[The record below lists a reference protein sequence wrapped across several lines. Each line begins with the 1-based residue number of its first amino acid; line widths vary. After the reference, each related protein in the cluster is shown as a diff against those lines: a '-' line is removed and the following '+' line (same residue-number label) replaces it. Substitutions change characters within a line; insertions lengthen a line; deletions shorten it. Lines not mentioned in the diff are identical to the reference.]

1 MVYFSAEYILQK
13 INICG
18 EIMFRDITR
27 KKQKIT
33 ENECIEILI
42 SEKRGVLSV
51 IGDGGYPYGMP
62 MNHYYN
68 EEDGKIYFH
77 CGKTGHR
84 TDALRKCPKVSFC
97 VTDSGV
103 KKENGWALDFT
114 SVIVFGKAEFITD
127 KEKIADISRR
137 ISLKFTSDETYIENE
152 IRSYLDNTDMFC
164 IEAEHITGKRVNE
177 A

>member
-1 MVYFSAEYILQK
+1 
-13 INICG
+13 
-18 EIMFRDITR
+18 MFRDITR

-164 IEAEHITGKRVNE
+164 VTAEYITGKRVNE

>member
-33 ENECIEILI
+33 ENECIDILI

-62 MNHYYN
+62 MNYRMKLILKMKS
-68 EEDGKIYFH
+68 EAILTIRI
-77 CGKTGHR
+77 C
-84 TDALRKCPKVSFC
+84 
-97 VTDSGV
+97 
-103 KKENGWALDFT
+103 
-114 SVIVFGKAEFITD
+114 SV
-127 KEKIADISRR
+127 
-137 ISLKFTSDETYIENE
+137 
-152 IRSYLDNTDMFC
+152 
-164 IEAEHITGKRVNE
+164 
-177 A
+177 